1 MAESCAFQGLGSQ
14 QSSIYAGD
22 PGPIWLLPVLLS
34 YTRCP
39 QGPLDGGSDQLLP
52 NLELAGNGHRIYF
65 YNWSKAGGLTGVT
78 LPPGDRVMS
87 GVICF
92 CHNRG
97 KGAPGIKCVGPGVLL
112 SPLQCPGRPHREP
125 PGPNTAS
132 GLLPAPA
139 ILWLQSWMSWVVVSP
154 PLYCVWGSRGPG
166 IAPVCRKCLL
176 PQSPC
181 SPYGGGLPSV
191 GRWGSGEVGHCPDS
205 LSLLPQSSFLAPR
218 VLTAPALYRGVS

>member
-34 YTRCP
+34 YTQCP

-65 YNWSKAGGLTGVT
+65 YHWSKAGGLTGVT

-125 PGPNTAS
+125 PGPQYCLRTPAS
-132 GLLPAPA
+132 
-139 ILWLQSWMSWVVVSP
+139 SCHTVVAV
-154 PLYCVWGSRGPG
+154 LDVM
-166 IAPVCRKCLL
+166 
-176 PQSPC
+176 
-181 SPYGGGLPSV
+181 GGGVTP
-191 GRWGSGEVGHCPDS
+191 
-205 LSLLPQSSFLAPR
+205 SLLCVGVTGTRDRSCLQEMPAAPEP
-218 VLTAPALYRGVS
+218 L